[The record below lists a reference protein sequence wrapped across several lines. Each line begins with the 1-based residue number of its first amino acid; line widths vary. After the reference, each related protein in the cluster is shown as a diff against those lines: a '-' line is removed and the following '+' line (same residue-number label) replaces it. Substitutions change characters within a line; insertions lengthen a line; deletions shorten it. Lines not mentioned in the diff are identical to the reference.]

1 MTFPAHWS
9 PEQRAGQARVEDLAR
24 RYRDD
29 PELRARIDSGDTADA
44 LAELDID
51 LPSGVDCRVVANTD
65 DTYHLALPSDPNEA
79 MTDEDLGSIAGGVRA
94 STAASVSSVG
104 SFACSTGPSSI
115 GSAGSLTTAA
125 PD

>member
-1 MTFPAHWS
+1 MTISEHWS
-9 PEQRAGQARVEDLAR
+9 PEQRAEELAR

-44 LAELDID
+44 LAEPGID
-51 LPSGVDCRVVANTD
+51 LPSGVDCRVVANTAD
-65 DTYHLALPSDPNEA
+65 VYHLALPSDPNEA
-79 MTDEDLGSIAGGVRA
+79 MADEDLGSIAGGVRA
-94 STAASVSSVG
+94 STAASVSSAG